1 MFFDEEDLDEEIA
14 GYLATAGTKE
24 REDYLEG
31 LDRLKSRFSSGLG
44 SSVQFGGGD
53 EDNIMTYYSG
63 IDGYNGDNKG
73 KKMLDQVLSFANG
86 KLISLD
92 PKAETRVVSIPAS
105 SPAPNPA
112 SNAKMDPAK
121 IKEESKKSNPSIY
134 ESGATGGTAASQQ
147 LLDALGPTPSAATPA
162 SATPLKNPQE
172 IDAISTQIKTMTPLP
187 NKNFVQP
194 EDFKTEQGLF
204 EFIQIPGDGNCLFNS
219 IAWWILQYNNST
231 ATPKPFDSLSTFT
244 PDTDYKTIFT
254 LAPILRSM
262 VCGFYDGYSTNY
274 AKLENELDKIIG
286 LNLTGEQ
293 NLLPIIF
300 VYYKQ
305 HVDSGTE
312 PILNCEDGYNS
323 GINEAVV
330 LAHLLK
336 FNLFII
342 NMNDG
347 KQMLSEYYGCGT
359 DGRPT
364 IIIVK
369 RNGAHWDVFYPLD
382 KNGIALIKP
391 LDEKNLSVLRT
402 NADQG
407 YQAYV
412 ASKVKN
418 TKP

>member
-44 SSVQFGGGD
+44 SSIQFGGGD
-53 EDNIMTYYSG
+53 EDNILTYYSG

-92 PKAETRVVSIPAS
+92 PKAGTRVAQIGSPTVAAVSAV
-105 SPAPNPA
+105 ATKN
-112 SNAKMDPAK
+112 DPAK
-121 IKEESKKSNPSIY
+121 IKEDSKKSNPSVYDIGM
-134 ESGATGGTAASQQ
+134 SGGTAASLQ
-147 LLDALGPTPSAATPA
+147 LLDATTAASTVPPFENPSEVNTIAATITAMKPT
-162 SATPLKNPQE
+162 SG
-172 IDAISTQIKTMTPLP
+172 
-187 NKNFVQP
+187 KNFVQP
-194 EDFKTEQGLF
+194 EDFKTNGF

-231 ATPKPFDSLSTFT
+231 APTKPFDALKDYT
-244 PDTDYKTIFT
+244 PTTDYKIIFT
-254 LAPILRSM
+254 LAPVLRSM
-262 VCGFYDGYSTNY
+262 VCGFYDGYSNNY
-274 AKLENELDKIIG
+274 AKLEPKSENIMD
-286 LNLTGEQ
+286 LNLPGEQ
-293 NLLPIIF
+293 HLLTTIF

-330 LAHLLK
+330 LAYLLK

-347 KQMLSEYYGCGT
+347 KTMLSEYYGYGT

-369 RNGAHWDVFYPLD
+369 RNGAHWDAFYPLAANA
-382 KNGIALIKP
+382 NGLALIKP
-391 LDEKNLSVLRT
+391 LDATNIDTLKT
-402 NADQG
+402 NADAG
-407 YQAYV
+407 YKEYAD
-412 ASKVKN
+412 SKVKK

>member
-44 SSVQFGGGD
+44 SSIQFGGGD
-53 EDNIMTYYSG
+53 EDNILTYYSG

-92 PKAETRVVSIPAS
+92 PKAGTRVVQIG
-105 SPAPNPA
+105 SPTVAAVSAVATKN
-112 SNAKMDPAK
+112 DPAK
-121 IKEESKKSNPSIY
+121 IKEDSKKSNPSVY
-134 ESGATGGTAASQQ
+134 EIGMRGGTAASQQ
-147 LLDALGPTPSAATPA
+147 LLDALDPTAATAA
-162 SATPLKNPQE
+162 STVPPFANPPGVNNIAAT
-172 IDAISTQIKTMTPLP
+172 ITAMTPTSS
-187 NKNFVQP
+187 KNFVQP
-194 EDFKTEQGLF
+194 EDFETNGF

-219 IAWWILQYNNST
+219 IAWWILQYNNNST
-231 ATPKPFDSLSTFT
+231 APTKPFDTLKDHT
-244 PDTDYKTIFT
+244 PNTNYKTIFT
-254 LAPILRSM
+254 LAPVLRSM
-262 VCGFYDGYSTNY
+262 VCGFYDVYSNNY
-274 AKLENELDKIIG
+274 AKLEPKSDTIMD
-286 LNLTGEQ
+286 LNLPGEQ
-293 NLLPIIF
+293 HLLPTVFI
-300 VYYKQ
+300 YYKQ

-330 LAHLLK
+330 LAYLLK

-347 KQMLSEYYGCGT
+347 KTMLSEYYGYGT
-359 DGRPT
+359 DDRPT

-369 RNGAHWDVFYPLD
+369 RNGAHWDVFYPLAGSD
-382 KNGIALIKP
+382 GLALIAP
-391 LDEKNLSVLRT
+391 LNATNLEDLKT
-402 NADQG
+402 NADAG
-407 YQAYV
+407 YKEYAD
-412 ASKVKN
+412 SKVKK